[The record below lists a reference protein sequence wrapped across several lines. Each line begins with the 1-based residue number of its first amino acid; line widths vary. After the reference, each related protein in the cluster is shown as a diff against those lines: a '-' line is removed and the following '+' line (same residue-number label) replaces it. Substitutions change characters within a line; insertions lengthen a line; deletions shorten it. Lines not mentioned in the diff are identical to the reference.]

1 MKKRVERSS
10 DDPAVVVTTYEGQH
24 THPSPIVPCG
34 AHHVPLCPLPLLP
47 AEPSMP
53 PPLGFGIS
61 SSVNSNEFQF
71 SLLRSYLEDYGLLQ
85 DLIPSKPSAV
95 LPFYSS
101 RPALSLNLVGTYC
114 FHHWLCS
121 ANCYPSSLVQIY
133 HIPLSCCG
141 LLHRRSHNR
150 CLLYRCFVT
159 IEIEQSLTI
168 VNVKP
173 HHPGYSF
180 ALWHG
185 HLSRVSESPTSLLS
199 APSSTSLFSALIK
212 YFATPAPPTTSCCW
226 ASTSISLNC
235 WFTAVDEEAHRC
247 LLYCCLPVEAAL
259 AGSSRFAAT
268 RNCPSRTTAVSRS
281 TQECF
286 PRVQKSLLLSAILQP
301 SIASLSLFW
310 RHLTSLGDQKSFL
323 LFLLQGLVLAMQ
335 TCCTQPSRSRNRKLQ
350 LLTSMINQNHP
361 SETDEVTDYLS
372 ELLSGSHG
380 WTTLANKLRTTLA
393 NPLTSAA
400 SSRFW
405 TLIGRCKSK
414 RPGTKKRRSGR
425 RNNHNRRYSGSGCS
439 CCTQPNVEGVD
450 GRGSSPSL

>member
-34 AHHVPLCPLPLLP
+34 AHYAPLCPLPLLP
-47 AEPSMP
+47 AESSMP

-71 SLLRSYLEDYGLLQ
+71 PLLRSYLDY
-85 DLIPSKPSAV
+85 SH
-95 LPFYSS
+95 Y
-101 RPALSLNLVGTYC
+101 LSTGDC
-114 FHHWLCS
+114 GCCICPIS
-121 ANCYPSSLVQIY
+121 SSLFRTSYSCAY
-133 HIPLSCCG
+133 HRGSKTENSLHLLKG
-141 LLHRRSHNR
+141 L
-150 CLLYRCFVT
+150 
-159 IEIEQSLTI
+159 ELTI

-180 ALWHG
+180 ALWRG
-185 HLSRVSESPTSLLS
+185 HLSRVSDLPTSLLS

-235 WFTAVDEEAHRC
+235 WFTAVDEQAHRC

-281 TQECF
+281 MQECF

-361 SETDEVTDYLS
+361 SETDEVQQVLGSGPSVVGARVRGLERRRGDRADATTTIVGTQVVAAAVARS
-372 ELLSGSHG
+372 RMWRESTEEVAALLCSFNNRRNIAPIALFR
-380 WTTLANKLRTTLA
+380 WLR
-393 NPLTSAA
+393 
-400 SSRFW
+400 SSDR
-405 TLIGRCKSK
+405 GDNGYNYVGEEVHDKVRE
-414 RPGTKKRRSGR
+414 SGR
-425 RNNHNRRYSGSGCS
+425 SAPMTTDSRWPTVHS
-439 CCTQPNVEGVD
+439 Q
-450 GRGSSPSL
+450 